1 MLKINKDVIEQV
13 IKHYGVEEEQFI
25 CMEEMAELQQA
36 ISKCLRNKKNEEN
49 LIEEIADVLICIENL
64 KMIHCIKEEEIA
76 DVLIC
81 IENLKM
87 IHCIKEEEIQKV
99 IDYKQ
104 NRVFCSIVEELSGKE
119 KEDE

>member
-1 MLKINKDVIEQV
+1 MIKINKDVIEQV

-64 KMIHCIKEEEIA
+64 KMIHCIKEEEI
-76 DVLIC
+76 
-81 IENLKM
+81 
-87 IHCIKEEEIQKV
+87 QKV

-104 NRVFCSIVEELSGKE
+104 NRVFCSIVEELSRKE
-119 KEDE
+119 KEDV